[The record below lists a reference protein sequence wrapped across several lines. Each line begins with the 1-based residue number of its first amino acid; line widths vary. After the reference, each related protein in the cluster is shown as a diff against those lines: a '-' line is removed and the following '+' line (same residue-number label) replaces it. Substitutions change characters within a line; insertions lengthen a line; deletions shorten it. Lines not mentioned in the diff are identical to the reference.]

1 MSHGFLRKHHLP
13 VDAQPTVPADGP
25 ASRGFAHSAPLNLC
39 VLPRS
44 ARENPGAEL
53 VPLFSATL
61 RENQGHETD
70 RSAAAQPRD

>member
-1 MSHGFLRKHHLP
+1 MPAKFLH
-13 VDAQPTVPADGP
+13 TADWQMGMKALRAGEKAKEVRALRFSLALRGRTAGP
-25 ASRGFAHSAPLNLC
+25 EP
-39 VLPRS
+39 
-44 ARENPGAEL
+44 